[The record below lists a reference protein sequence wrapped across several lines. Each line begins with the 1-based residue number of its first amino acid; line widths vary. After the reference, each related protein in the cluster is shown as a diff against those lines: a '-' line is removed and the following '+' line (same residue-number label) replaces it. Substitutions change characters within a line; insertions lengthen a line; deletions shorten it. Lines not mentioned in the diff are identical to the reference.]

1 MTLKQL
7 IEILQVDKT
16 QFSTGVDYQIELV
29 SILTD
34 EDPEIILDWDKDL
47 LDDKF
52 KLIKDILN
60 RPSSSVDNLE
70 LNGYTFYKIPFNK
83 LTLGSYIDLEY
94 FLGKPDKLA
103 EVITILYRQK
113 SQANPLAEIVYEP
126 YDNWLDVRKPL
137 FLEANVLDVLG
148 VKSEFLQWK
157 SELINQYSGLF
168 NFEPE
173 EETEET
179 DELSRIND
187 LKARKAE
194 EQRKNFSWEHI
205 ILNVINHD
213 ATKFESCL
221 EMPVVLFFN
230 VLASI
235 KINEKS

>member
-1 MTLKQL
+1 MKLKQL
-7 IEILQVDKT
+7 IEIIQVDKT
-16 QFSTGVDYQIELV
+16 QFSTSVDYQIELV

-34 EDPEIILDWDKDL
+34 EDPEIILDWDKDI

-52 KLIKDILN
+52 RLIKDILN
-60 RPSSSVDNLE
+60 RPSSSVDALE

-83 LTLGSYIDLEY
+83 LSLGSYIDLEY

-103 EVITILYRQK
+103 EVIAILYRQK

-126 YDNWLDVRKPL
+126 YGNWLDVRKPL

-148 VKSEFLQWK
+148 VKTEFIQWK
-157 SELINQYSGLF
+157 SQLINQYSGLF
-168 NFEPE
+168 DFETE
-173 EETEET
+173 EETDET
-179 DELSRIND
+179 DELSRMNALR
-187 LKARKAE
+187 LKKAE
-194 EQRKNFSWEHI
+194 EQRKNFNWEHT

-213 ATKFESCL
+213 ATKFVSCL

-235 KINEKS
+235 KINGES